1 MTTRKKWL
9 IGGGSALG
17 VVLIAGFA
25 VYWFVLRSDTPPPV
39 DIDSAVAAVT
49 SSTQPVLTTAAT
61 PATTGTPATS
71 SPTATTGSTTGSPAT
86 TSPDPTTPPASGLD
100 GEWIVDPTAGSFVGY
115 RVREELANIGFTEAV
130 GRTSGVE
137 GTLTIS
143 GSTITS
149 VVVEADMRRLQSD
162 DDRRDRT
169 LGRQALQTNTF
180 PTAGFTLTAPIEL
193 GLVPVAGETISA
205 VASGDLMVHGVT
217 HAVQIPLDAQLV
229 NDRIVVVGSID
240 VVFADYGISAP
251 SAIVVLS
258 VEDKGV
264 VELQLVFTKA

>member
-25 VYWFVLRSDTPPPV
+25 VYWFVLRSDAPLPV

-115 RVREELANIGFTEAV
+115 RVREELAQHRLHR
-130 GRTSGVE
+130 GR
-137 GTLTIS
+137 
-143 GSTITS
+143 
-149 VVVEADMRRLQSD
+149 R
-162 DDRRDRT
+162 
-169 LGRQALQTNTF
+169 
-180 PTAGFTLTAPIEL
+180 
-193 GLVPVAGETISA
+193 
-205 VASGDLMVHGVT
+205 
-217 HAVQIPLDAQLV
+217 
-229 NDRIVVVGSID
+229 
-240 VVFADYGISAP
+240 
-251 SAIVVLS
+251 
-258 VEDKGV
+258 
-264 VELQLVFTKA
+264 